1 MSDKSKL
8 LQYCKDLMTTVPV
21 PKMDTVEGEAVM
33 KDVFELQKKIFTYVQ
48 TKAFNIDGDS
58 KAEQ

>member
-21 PKMDTVEGEAVM
+21 PKMDTVEGEEVM
-33 KDVFELQKKIFTYVQ
+33 KNVYELQKKIYNYVQ
-48 TKAFNIDGDS
+48 DKAFKLDGDS
-58 KAEQ
+58 KTE